1 MTPSWRP
8 FPEITHTVGRDEIDG
23 YAELSGDFNPLHMDP
38 EYAAKTQFGTAIAHG
53 PIALQTLFEAV
64 AKWLGGDRLPSGVRI
79 DVAYRG
85 PVRIGDSVTCRAE
98 RVDDHA
104 GDVTV
109 HARCVNQD
117 GADVLQALVV
127 VPRQA
132 VPREPD

>member
-1 MTPSWRP
+1 VTPGWPP
-8 FPEITHTVGRDEIDG
+8 FPEVTHVIGREEIDA

-38 EYAAKTQFGTAIAHG
+38 QYAATTQFGTVIAHG

-64 AKWLGGDRLPSGVRI
+64 ATWLGGDRLPSGVRI
-79 DVAYRG
+79 DVSYRG
-85 PVRIGDSVTCRAE
+85 PVRIGDVVTCRGE

-109 HARCVNQD
+109 HARCVNQE
-117 GADVLQALVV
+117 ATEVLQALVV

-132 VPREPD
+132 VPRER